1 MRDAVV
7 AGSGYTHFLTS
18 YTPLGFQARRN
29 TATYDPNNWSIHFMI
44 LMGVIELIFDT
55 REGLTAQL

>member
-7 AGSGYTHFLTS
+7 ARSVYMHFLTS
-18 YTPLGFQARRN
+18 YTPLDFQARRN
-29 TATYDPNNWSIHFMI
+29 TATCDPNNWSIHFMI
-44 LMGVIELIFDT
+44 LMGVIELSFDT

>member
-7 AGSGYTHFLTS
+7 AGSGYMHFLTS
-18 YTPLGFQARRN
+18 YTPLDFQARRN
-29 TATYDPNNWSIHFMI
+29 TATCDPNNRSIHLMI
-44 LMGVIELIFDT
+44 LMGVIELSFDT